1 MAPKRVLDIR
11 PNATYLSARGYGLDI
26 TDANTQ
32 LIAELREALTVKP
45 RVNPSMPNSNEVKPF
60 PVYRESTHKFYVP
73 RAFGLERFG
82 PPTVDR
88 LHDGADA
95 PNLAFAGL
103 LRPEQEAPVSAFL
116 GSARDRSRGGG
127 IINLGCAAGK
137 TVTSLYIACALQK
150 KTLVICHKDFLM
162 NQWRER
168 IEQFVPTARV
178 GIIKQAKVQTDD
190 KDIVL
195 ASLQSLAMREYHA
208 DMLSTFG
215 LCIIDECHRVAAE
228 VFSRALPKVT
238 ARVMMGLSAT
248 LDRKDGLRKVIE
260 MFLGPPVFSKKR
272 EDTQMRVRMVKY
284 YDENPAYSRE
294 RLMFNG
300 KRNIAQMVTALTE
313 FKPRNEVILQELQTI
328 FDTEPERQ
336 IMILS
341 DRRMH
346 LKLLAREI
354 EQRFQRTVGFYVG
367 GMKQADLD
375 ISATKNVVLA
385 TNSMASEAL
394 DIPSLNTLFLVTPL
408 STVEQQVGRIQR
420 QKPSE
425 RKYIPLTVDIWD
437 DFSIFKTQ
445 GIRRIQFYKKNGYE
459 VVHNTHLEDCKS
471 SDEEEAK
478 PAKLPQFESESESES
493 ESA

>member
-1 MAPKRVLDIR
+1 MAPKKKRVLDIR

-26 TDANTQ
+26 TDANTE
-32 LIAELREALTVKP
+32 LIAELRGLLTVKP
-45 RVNPSMPNSNEVKPF
+45 RVNPSMPNADDVKPF
-60 PVYRESTHKFYVP
+60 PVFRESTSKFYVP

-82 PPTVDR
+82 PPLVDR
-88 LHDGADA
+88 LHDGEDA
-95 PNLAFAGL
+95 PNLVFAGL
-103 LRPEQEAPVSAFL
+103 LRPEQDAPVNAFL
-116 GSARDRSRGGG
+116 DSARDRSRGGG

-137 TVTSLYIACALQK
+137 TVTSLYIACALGK

-168 IEQFVPTARV
+168 ITQFVPTARV
-178 GIIKQAKVQTDD
+178 GIIKQAKVQIDA
-190 KDIVL
+190 DIVL
-195 ASLQSLAMREYHA
+195 ASLQSLAMREYPA
-208 DMLSTFG
+208 DLIATFG

-313 FKPRNEVILQELQTI
+313 YKPRNEVILQELGTI
-328 FDTEPERQ
+328 FETEPERQ

-341 DRRMH
+341 DRRLH

-354 EQRFQRTVGFYVG
+354 VQRFQRTVGFYVG

-445 GIRRIQFYKKNGYE
+445 GIRRIQFYKKNGYD
-459 VVHNTHLEDCKS
+459 VVHNTQDACDVAT
-471 SDEEEAK
+471 SDDDAK
-478 PAKLPQFESESESES
+478 PNTLPQFESDDSE
-493 ESA
+493 